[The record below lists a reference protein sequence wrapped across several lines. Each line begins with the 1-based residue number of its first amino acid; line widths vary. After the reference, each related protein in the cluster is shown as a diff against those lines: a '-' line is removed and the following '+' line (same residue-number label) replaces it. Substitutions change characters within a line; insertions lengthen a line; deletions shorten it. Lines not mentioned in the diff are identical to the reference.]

1 MRRRGT
7 PKYLED
13 GVLVAN
19 KAPGPTSHD
28 VVERLRRRFKPAKL
42 GHCGTLDPFA
52 NGVLVLA
59 FNQATRLSSLLGA
72 STKVYQASLRLGR
85 STDTGDYTGETTEEA
100 PVPPLSPGQVA
111 QALAEIKGLHWQSPP
126 AFSAAKH
133 QGRPL
138 YAYARQGI
146 KVDKP
151 AKPITISEAELVE
164 LDQDLIEFKV
174 RCSQGTYIRSLGED
188 LARSLDTHGHLEKLV
203 RLESAPFTLEE
214 AVDEKLAQDW
224 TPEELSGAML
234 KPSQALA
241 RCGVPA
247 VSLNEDRVWQLR
259 QGRILKRE
267 VLMSGQMAEGKDR
280 GAFRVLSPQG
290 ELVAVLR
297 WLSPAEI
304 RSGREYETIRVFPER
319 T

>member
-1 MRRRGT
+1 VRRRGN

-13 GVLVAN
+13 GVLVVN

-52 NGVLVLA
+52 GGVLVLA

-72 STKVYQASLRLGR
+72 GVKQYQAGLCLGR
-85 STDTGDYTGETTEEA
+85 ATDTGDYTGETTDEA
-100 PVPPLSPGQVA
+100 PVPKLSPEQVS
-111 QALAEIKGLHWQSPP
+111 QALADMKGLRWQAPP

-138 YAYARQGI
+138 YAYARQGV
-146 KVDKP
+146 KVEKS
-151 AKPITISEAELVE
+151 AKPITISQAELVE
-164 LDQDLIEFKV
+164 VKDGLIEFKI

-188 LARSLDTHGHLEKLV
+188 LAQSLNTHGHLIRLV

-214 AVDEKLAQDW
+214 AVDAEQAQAW
-224 TPEELSGAML
+224 TPEELSEALL

-241 RCGVPA
+241 RCGLPA

-259 QGRILKRE
+259 QGRILNRE
-267 VLMSGQMAEGKDR
+267 VLMSGQTAGGKDR

-290 ELVAVLR
+290 DLVAVLR

-304 RSGREYETIRVFPER
+304 KPGREYETIRVFPER